1 MFVNEAESTLW
12 GRNQN
17 IIRVVREIHSKWH
30 SKLNALQDLINR
42 SERHS
47 DNSGES
53 GEEIPQA
60 DERSE
65 IESESSDSES

>member
-12 GRNQN
+12 GMNEN
-17 IIRVVREIHSKWH
+17 IIRVIREIHTKWH
-30 SKLNALQDLINR
+30 SKLNALQGLINR
-42 SERHS
+42 NERNS
-47 DNSGES
+47 NNSGES